1 MWTLLT
7 PCTESKQSSK
17 QSDNQLQLARLMWS
31 LIACSSLAQHKRSA
45 LALES
50 LVLKKMLCSA
60 HCEAAGPAVHA
71 AHNCH
76 ASEHL
81 LLTDKPQHYLHASAD
96 VAWWQLVSAAAA
108 VVTARQSHRP
118 SAVAAANA
126 TAGGRHRS
134 HSACAA
140 GEAAAESHGR

>member
-1 MWTLLT
+1 
-7 PCTESKQSSK
+7 
-17 QSDNQLQLARLMWS
+17 
-31 LIACSSLAQHKRSA
+31 
-45 LALES
+45 
-50 LVLKKMLCSA
+50 MLCSA

-81 LLTDKPQHYLHASAD
+81 LLTDKSQHYLHASAD

-108 VVTARQSHRP
+108 AAVVTACQSHRP